1 MSKKDMKET
10 LKELKLKLNSLEDAS
25 YNNVSFIKRLQ
36 LRIEALESGKSIQ
49 QPEEK
54 DTENVKN
61 WEEIYLKEKSERQK
75 AEEEL
80 YFMKEALQHAEE
92 KLNELTKNAN
102 DLAEMQSMLEARLN
116 EAHSLQNKIG
126 ELQRAL
132 EGAAEREKDLQQELE
147 STGNLYKEYTSLH
160 QQNAHLQSEN
170 EELRNRIAESN
181 NRDIILEQHI
191 KRLAELESTFET
203 IEYEKMEIKN
213 TVDAIVAENTTLSLK
228 LNELQDKLATE
239 KYVN

>member
-10 LKELKLKLNSLEDAS
+10 LKDMRLKLLNLEEAS
-25 YNNVSFIKRLQ
+25 HNYVSMVNRLQ
-36 LRIEALESGKSIQ
+36 FRIEALENGKGKK
-49 QPEEK
+49 QPEQYP
-54 DTENVKN
+54 ENVKN
-61 WEEIYLKEKSERQK
+61 WEEIHLKEKSERQK